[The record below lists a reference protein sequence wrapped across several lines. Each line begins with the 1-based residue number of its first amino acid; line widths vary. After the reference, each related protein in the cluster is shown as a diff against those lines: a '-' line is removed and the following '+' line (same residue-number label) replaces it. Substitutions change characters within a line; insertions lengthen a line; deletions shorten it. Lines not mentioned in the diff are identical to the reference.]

1 MTSLGPDGLRII
13 AQYLKKT
20 GTVPENAGES
30 LRVEGQGLIPRA
42 GPNYCIRIAIKDDPG
57 NYRFPVPAEFN
68 KKGFFVM
75 QAENLPVPIPYGGE
89 VTISVIEIDRRGEK
103 TIAQS
108 PVRFRTV

>member
-13 AQYLKKT
+13 AQYVKKT
-20 GTVPENAGES
+20 GTAPENAGES
-30 LRVEGQGLIPRA
+30 LRVEGQGLIPRP
-42 GPNYCIRIAIKDDPG
+42 GPNYCMQIAIKDDPG

-68 KKGFFVM
+68 KKGFFMM
-75 QAENLPVPIPYGGE
+75 QAIDLPVAIPYGGE
-89 VTISVIEIDRRGEK
+89 ATVSVIEITRRGEK